1 MIIGDLGDTS
11 GPVTTDE
18 LRWLREWMSPRSR
31 EDDSGSDDEPEG
43 LIDSSSEK
51 EFGNANPEDGVDPPD
66 FKDDEQSVT
75 EIAREGLHQSL
86 QQMPDSDFAES
97 ESSNSDG
104 SHDEVETNRDPG
116 DEDGFY
122 GISDVVIP
130 STSTDEFVEASGR
143 LSDALHENIQIQGP
157 LSKRQTKRLGRF
169 LDNIRSEFIQAWL
182 RGEDV
187 EVWFRGLEARLE
199 YNPAEDGL
207 SCICRLGKPFKKG
220 DDTEGEG
227 KWIKVR
233 NGITLDSGCSV
244 FVIPSD
250 WLKWFVL
257 EASEGSKRG
266 QKFIAATGQGIK
278 NEGQRTVK
286 LSTDDG
292 KRRRM
297 TFQVAQVNKILA
309 SVAGI
314 YDNGNEFTFT
324 ATGGRIVSIRNGRIT
339 KFRRH
344 GNVYVMDIWV
354 LNPDYKNPDDK
365 TQGFIRQGQTR

>member
-1 MIIGDLGDTS
+1 M
-11 GPVTTDE
+11 
-18 LRWLREWMSPRSR
+18 
-31 EDDSGSDDEPEG
+31 
-43 LIDSSSEK
+43 
-51 EFGNANPEDGVDPPD
+51 
-66 FKDDEQSVT
+66 
-75 EIAREGLHQSL
+75 
-86 QQMPDSDFAES
+86 
-97 ESSNSDG
+97 
-104 SHDEVETNRDPG
+104 
-116 DEDGFY
+116 Y
-122 GISDVVIP
+122 
-130 STSTDEFVEASGR
+130 
-143 LSDALHENIQIQGP
+143 
-157 LSKRQTKRLGRF
+157 RLG
-169 LDNIRSEFIQAWL
+169 SE
-182 RGEDV
+182 EKNV
-187 EVWFRGLEARLE
+187 ELWFRRLEARLE
-199 YNPAEDGL
+199 YNPEEDGL
-207 SCICRLGKPFKKG
+207 SCVCPLGKPFKKG

-257 EASEGSKRG
+257 EASEGSRRG
-266 QKFIAATGQGIK
+266 QKFIAATCQGIK

-286 LSTDDG
+286 FSTEDG

-297 TFQVAQVNKILA
+297 TFQVAQVNNILA

-314 YDNGNEFTFT
+314 CDNGNEVTFT
-324 ATGGRIVSIRNGRIT
+324 ATGGRIVSIRNSRIA

>member
-1 MIIGDLGDTS
+1 M
-11 GPVTTDE
+11 
-18 LRWLREWMSPRSR
+18 
-31 EDDSGSDDEPEG
+31 
-43 LIDSSSEK
+43 
-51 EFGNANPEDGVDPPD
+51 
-66 FKDDEQSVT
+66 
-75 EIAREGLHQSL
+75 
-86 QQMPDSDFAES
+86 
-97 ESSNSDG
+97 
-104 SHDEVETNRDPG
+104 
-116 DEDGFY
+116 
-122 GISDVVIP
+122 
-130 STSTDEFVEASGR
+130 
-143 LSDALHENIQIQGP
+143 
-157 LSKRQTKRLGRF
+157 
-169 LDNIRSEFIQAWL
+169 
-182 RGEDV
+182 
-187 EVWFRGLEARLE
+187 
-199 YNPAEDGL
+199 
-207 SCICRLGKPFKKG
+207 GKPFKKG
-220 DDTEGEG
+220 DDIEGEG

-286 LSTDDG
+286 FSTEDG

-314 YDNGNEFTFT
+314 CDNGNEVTFT
-324 ATGGRIVSIRNGRIT
+324 ATGGRIVSIKNGRIT